1 MPHVAAGTMPSPA
14 TGLNT
19 HILHFFVQAVHN
31 AARPPDRTE
40 RRVLN

>member
-1 MPHVAAGTMPSPA
+1 MPHVAARTMPSPA